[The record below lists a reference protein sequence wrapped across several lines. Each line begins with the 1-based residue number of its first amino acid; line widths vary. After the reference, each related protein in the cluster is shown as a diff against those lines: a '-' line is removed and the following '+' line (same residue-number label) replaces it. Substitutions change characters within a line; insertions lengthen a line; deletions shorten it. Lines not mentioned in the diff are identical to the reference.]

1 MDKLGVITSFLHNIV
16 VYNIPLLYGTV
27 GEIVVEKSGS
37 LNLGVEGI
45 MAVGAIFGYIVGCY
59 ANSLG
64 MGIAMAFAA
73 GALCGLLMA
82 LGALLGRY
90 PKGDGEAKDR
100 HYRLVQY
107 AEALF
112 KRRTGSLF
120 CYELL
125 GIPHAA
131 QIPVSEKRTEQFYKQ
146 RPCESIILAAVAIF
160 DELMD
165 EYENGTL
172 EQKITPEAAVKTTEY
187 LNERT
192 DVR

>member
-1 MDKLGVITSFLHNIV
+1 MQTHEQRARELFQG
-16 VYNIPLLYGTV
+16 
-27 GEIVVEKSGS
+27 GS
-37 LNLGVEGI
+37 QCAQSV
-45 MAVGAIFGYIVGCY
+45 
-59 ANSLG
+59 
-64 MGIAMAFAA
+64 FAA
-73 GALCGLLMA
+73 LCDRTGLSEADALALSSSFGGGIGRTRETCGALCGLLMA